1 MNKAYLFL
9 LFLLIGAGVSPANT
23 QYIPGKLSED
33 ATISI
38 ITVGP
43 AEPTYTAF
51 GHTAIRLQD
60 PRHQIDQVYNYGTFD
75 FDSPGFFFK
84 FLYGDLNYHLS
95 VVPFAQF
102 RQANV
107 DLGRSLVSQTLNLSQ
122 SQINA
127 LVEQLE
133 QNMLPENRSYRY
145 QFFSQNC
152 VTQVRDL
159 LSRQSAISP
168 FRQTK
173 AVVLS
178 GSTYRQ
184 KLSTYLT
191 NRPWMELGVNLM
203 LGAGADEPLTKHEQN
218 FLPNTLHLSLANGSD
233 ASGDRIVESSTTIA
247 PAVMQE
253 RAFSPPP
260 FLVLWP
266 GFLIV
271 IALTATSLRLGWQG
285 WWLDR
290 ILFGGVGLLG
300 VIIAFGSFVSLH
312 QPLHHNWNL
321 LWALPTHLLV
331 AVWVKRMS
339 QIKYLHV
346 YFWVTLAL
354 NMGILAAWQ
363 AIPQGLPLAII
374 PIIGSLIVRSAFR
387 IYMNSQHSALNRNA
401 KISNHISSQKM
412 NLQPVKNNRYE

>member
-9 LFLLIGAGVSPANT
+9 LFLLIGAGGQPANA
-23 QYIPGKLSED
+23 QYIPGKLSRD
-33 ATISI
+33 ATINI

-43 AEPTYTAF
+43 AEPAYTAF

-60 PRHQIDQVYNYGTFD
+60 PPQRIDQVYNYGTFD

-84 FLYGDLNYHLS
+84 FLYGDLHYYLS
-95 VVPFAQF
+95 VVPFEQF

-107 DLGRSLVSQTLNLSQ
+107 DLGRSLVSQTLNLTQ

-127 LVEQLE
+127 LAEQLE

-152 VTQVRDL
+152 VTQVHDL
-159 LSRQSAISP
+159 LLSQITASP

-173 AVVLS
+173 AAVLS

-191 NRPWMELGVNLM
+191 NRPWMRLGVNLM
-203 LGAGADEPLTKHEQN
+203 LGASADEPLMKDEQN
-218 FLPNTLHLSLANGSD
+218 FLPNALHLSLANGRD
-233 ASGDRIVESSTTIA
+233 ASGDRIVASSTTIA

-253 RAFSPPP
+253 QAFLLPP
-260 FLVLWP
+260 FFVLWL

-271 IALTATSLRLGWQG
+271 IALTATSLLLGWQD

-290 ILFGGVGLLG
+290 ILFGGVGMLG

-321 LWALPTHLLV
+321 LWALPTHLAV
-331 AVWVKRMS
+331 AAGLKLFSRNRWLR
-339 QIKYLHV
+339 L
-346 YFWVTLAL
+346 YFWVTLTGYIAVL
-354 NMGILAAWQ
+354 VTWTT
-363 AIPQGLPLAII
+363 IPQYLPTAII
-374 PIIGSLIVRSAFR
+374 PIMGSLIIRSAFR
-387 IYMNSQHSALNRNA
+387 LYMTLPERAFARRNTTTD
-401 KISNHISSQKM
+401 NHFSSQEIT
-412 NLQPVKNNRYE
+412 NQPVKTQ